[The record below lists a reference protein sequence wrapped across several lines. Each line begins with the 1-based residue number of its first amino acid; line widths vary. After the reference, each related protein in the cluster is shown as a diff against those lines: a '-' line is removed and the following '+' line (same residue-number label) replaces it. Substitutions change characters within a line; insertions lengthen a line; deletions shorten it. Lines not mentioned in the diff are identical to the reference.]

1 MREQIK
7 SIIFQKANF
16 KTGSDENN
24 YQNRNFTI
32 KFIFM
37 SSEYQSGSLQTTIQ
51 NAVATVQ
58 FGHPASNSFP
68 RQLLDRLT
76 SEINWLSNNETVAI
90 IVLQSEGNK
99 VFCSGASFDELLAV
113 ENEEQGKAFFS
124 GFAHLLNAMR
134 KCSKIIMGRVQGK
147 AVGGGVGIIAAC
159 DYTLAT
165 PESAVKLSELAIG
178 IGPFVIE
185 PAVSR
190 KIGKI
195 AMAEMTLAAHEWK
208 SADWALQ
215 NGLFSAIHGAN
226 ELDAAVEDFAQ
237 KLSSYNP
244 QALFEMKKII
254 WEGTENWETLLVERA
269 AITGKLVLSDFT
281 RKALTQFKK

>member
-1 MREQIK
+1 
-7 SIIFQKANF
+7 
-16 KTGSDENN
+16 
-24 YQNRNFTI
+24 
-32 KFIFM
+32 
-37 SSEYQSGSLQTTIQ
+37 
-51 NAVATVQ
+51 
-58 FGHPASNSFP
+58 
-68 RQLLDRLT
+68 
-76 SEINWLSNNETVAI
+76 
-90 IVLQSEGNK
+90 
-99 VFCSGASFDELLAV
+99 
-113 ENEEQGKAFFS
+113 
-124 GFAHLLNAMR
+124 
-134 KCSKIIMGRVQGK
+134 MGRVQGK

-159 DYTLAT
+159 DYALAT

-195 AMAEMTLAAHEWK
+195 AMAEMTLAAQEWK

-215 NGLFSAIHGAN
+215 NKLFSAIHGAN